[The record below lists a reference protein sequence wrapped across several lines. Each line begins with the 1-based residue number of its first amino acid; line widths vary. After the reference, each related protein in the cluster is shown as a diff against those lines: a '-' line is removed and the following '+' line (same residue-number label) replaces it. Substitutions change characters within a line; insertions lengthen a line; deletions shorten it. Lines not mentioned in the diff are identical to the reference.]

1 MTRQV
6 LVTGATGTL
15 GHRVVGEATE
25 AGHKVRAL
33 SRKSHVGYTGVHW
46 AQGDLLSGEGID
58 AALDGIDTVIHCA
71 TQGTRAKDVVS
82 ADNLIAAAQRA
93 KTANIIYVS
102 IAGIDR
108 IPMPYYKVKLRV
120 EEALTASAVG
130 HTIIRVTQFHDLI
143 ETMFSIQRFSPALFA
158 MKDVRFQPIDT
169 RDVATHLVSLID
181 RGPAGRVDDIGGPAV
196 FGHDDLARMY
206 LTSRGSRR
214 RVVALPVPGA
224 IGAGLRSGANL
235 LPANPVGTIGFAQ
248 YLARTT

>member
-1 MTRQV
+1 MAREV

-33 SRKSHVGYTGVHW
+33 SRKSHGGSTGVHW

-58 AALDGIDTVIHCA
+58 AALENIDTVIHCA
-71 TQGTRAKDVVS
+71 TQPTRAKDVVS

-102 IAGIDR
+102 IVGIDR
-108 IPMPYYKVKLRV
+108 IPMPYYNAKLRV
-120 EEALTASAVG
+120 EEALTASTVG
-130 HTIIRVTQFHDLI
+130 HTIVRVTQFHNLI

-169 RDVATHLVSLID
+169 RDVANHLVSLID

-196 FGHDDLARMY
+196 FCHDDLARMY

-214 RVVALPVPGA
+214 RVVALPVPGG

-235 LPANPVGTIGFAQ
+235 VPANPVGTIGFAQ

>member
-1 MTRQV
+1 MAREV

-120 EEALTASAVG
+120 EEALTASGRRPHDHPGHAVPRSDRDDVLG
-130 HTIIRVTQFHDLI
+130 
-143 ETMFSIQRFSPALFA
+143 PALLA
-158 MKDVRFQPIDT
+158 CVVRDQGRPLPAHRYPRR
-169 RDVATHLVSLID
+169 RDPPGVPHR

-196 FGHDDLARMY
+196 FGHDDLGADVSDVPRQPPTRGRPASARWH
-206 LTSRGSRR
+206 R
-214 RVVALPVPGA
+214 
-224 IGAGLRSGANL
+224 AGLKSGANL
-235 LPANPVGTIGFAQ
+235 VPANPVGTIGFAQ

>member
-1 MTRQV
+1 M
-6 LVTGATGTL
+6 
-15 GHRVVGEATE
+15 
-25 AGHKVRAL
+25 
-33 SRKSHVGYTGVHW
+33 
-46 AQGDLLSGEGID
+46 
-58 AALDGIDTVIHCA
+58 
-71 TQGTRAKDVVS
+71 
-82 ADNLIAAAQRA
+82 
-93 KTANIIYVS
+93 S

-158 MKDVRFQPIDT
+158 IKDVRFQPIDT

-235 LPANPVGTIGFAQ
+235 VPANPVGTIGFAQ

>member
-15 GHRVVGEATE
+15 GHRGVADDKKD
-25 AGHKVRAL
+25 GHKVRAL

-196 FGHDDLARMY
+196 FGHADLARMY

-235 LPANPVGTIGFAQ
+235 VPANPVGTIGFAQ